1 MVYILMKT
9 LVKSGNFSGNSDN
22 DEEEQAMHSVNIPDE
37 QGQATPSI
45 NIPNEQSKTRDLFQL
60 AALATPQLKSPPHP
74 KLRATSFFDG
84 RNSQSQ
90 LFYQMI

>member
-9 LVKSGNFSGNSDN
+9 LVKSGNFSRNSDN

-45 NIPNEQSKTRDLFQL
+45 NIRV
-60 AALATPQLKSPPHP
+60 ATYVVDHESLLTQ
-74 KLRATSFFDG
+74 
-84 RNSQSQ
+84 
-90 LFYQMI
+90 